1 MIAALRTIAAP
12 TTTTTT
18 TSGPRRA
25 AMSAIRRGG
34 GGGDYASSSASSS
47 AASLLIAR
55 CLLSTTGAA
64 VHDDDHDVAPPKT
77 TTTTPPPPTTTTTT
91 TANKNGAFGKGS
103 FDYLDPMCIDA
114 LLSSEEIAIR
124 DAAAA
129 FCRAELQP
137 KILAANRNEVPFDHD
152 DMKKMGGMGLLG
164 PTMPEEYG
172 GAGLGYVSYG
182 LIAAEVERVD
192 SSYRS
197 AMSVQ
202 SSLVMHP
209 IHAFGD
215 ESMRRRYLP
224 MLASGD
230 MIGCFGLTVSED
242 FCSFRSLSLDL
253 PSRFRIA
260 SRSRSREPFS
270 SSRSSA
276 IFRPQPSLGP
286 MCILTV
292 YKMPCRPPP
301 YL

>member
-1 MIAALRTIAAP
+1 M
-12 TTTTTT
+12 
-18 TSGPRRA
+18 
-25 AMSAIRRGG
+25 
-34 GGGDYASSSASSS
+34 
-47 AASLLIAR
+47 LIAR

-77 TTTTPPPPTTTTTT
+77 TTTTTTTT

-103 FDYLDPMCIDA
+103 FDYLDPLCMIDA

-129 FCRAELQP
+129 FCQAELQP

-242 FCSFRSLSLDL
+242 FCSFRSLSLAL

-260 SRSRSREPFS
+260 SRSRSR
-270 SSRSSA
+270 SRSRLVLSSCLVLSCFLLSCLA
-276 IFRPQPSLGP
+276 L
-286 MCILTV
+286 
-292 YKMPCRPPP
+292 PCHA
-301 YL
+301 